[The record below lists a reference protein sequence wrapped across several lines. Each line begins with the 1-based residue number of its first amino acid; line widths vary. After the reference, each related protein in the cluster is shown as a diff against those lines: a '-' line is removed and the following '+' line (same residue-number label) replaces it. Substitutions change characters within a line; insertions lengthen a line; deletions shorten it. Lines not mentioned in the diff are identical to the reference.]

1 MTLPTLRVGSV
12 PYVVGRPL
20 DLALGEEEGIELVHE
35 TPASLVQGLR
45 TYRLDVAL
53 VSSIELFR
61 QPGYRYIDGLA
72 VAGDGFVSSV
82 QVFLRKPIEE
92 VRSLA
97 LDPASRTSQVLV
109 QALLDDRPQ
118 GAPRCLVV
126 EPGEDPAALEADAWL
141 RIGDRALSEYWTE
154 PRPAVFN
161 PSQAWAEVTG
171 LPFVFAAWI
180 VRPGAAI
187 EAHLPAFWRARE
199 KGAAALDRIVAEAA
213 GRHDLPPAALRRYLG
228 EECRYELG
236 GNELAAS
243 LHAFRDLA
251 ARVGGCSAE
260 LEVSPV
266 DDARPC
272 PA

>member
-118 GAPRCLVV
+118 GAPRCLEV

-154 PRPAVFN
+154 PRPAAVLAARN
-161 PSQAWAEVTG
+161 P
-171 LPFVFAAWI
+171 
-180 VRPGAAI
+180 
-187 EAHLPAFWRARE
+187 
-199 KGAAALDRIVAEAA
+199 
-213 GRHDLPPAALRRYLG
+213 DLPHPGGRVLHPRDGLHRHVAGARGALRRT
-228 EECRYELG
+228 
-236 GNELAAS
+236 ELAPA
-243 LHAFRDLA
+243 LFTAPPN
-251 ARVGGCSAE
+251 RVN
-260 LEVSPV
+260 
-266 DDARPC
+266 
-272 PA
+272 